1 MNTVDDMELEK
12 IDIAALTIGK
22 AEQLTAD
29 ALLSGPLDITIT
41 GLKPGPT
48 PEQPLAIYY
57 EGSRLPYVPCLSM
70 RRVLLGLW
78 GQQLVEWKGRRIRL
92 YRDAGVSYGG
102 QRVAGIRISHLS
114 HIEREEEWPLTL
126 GRGKKIAYRVK
137 PLPRPHSEGRAG
149 NAAAPSMEAGT
160 ARSASLPIEHL
171 RKEGLESAGK
181 GSEELKKFWAW
192 LGKEEKAA
200 LKPDLDKDWKAIAQ
214 KADETAESRK
224 EEFPL

>member
-1 MNTVDDMELEK
+1 MNVDDMELEK
-12 IDIAALTIGK
+12 IDIAALTVGK

-29 ALLSGPLDITIT
+29 ALLGGPLDITIT

-78 GQQLVEWKGRRIRL
+78 GQKLVEWKGRRIRL

-114 HIEREEEWPLTL
+114 NIEREEEWPLTL
-126 GRGKKIAYRVK
+126 GRGKKIAYKVR
-137 PLPRPHSEGRAG
+137 PLPPPQSEGRADNG
-149 NAAAPSMEAGT
+149 GSQKMAEPTG
-160 ARSASLPIEHL
+160 LPIEHL
-171 RKEGLESAGK
+171 RKEGLESAQK
-181 GSEELKKFWAW
+181 GSEELKKFWNW
-192 LGKEEKAA
+192 LGKDEKAA
-200 LKPDLDKDWKAIAQ
+200 LKPELDKDWKAIAA
-214 KADETAESRK
+214 KADATAEARK
-224 EEFPL
+224 EEFAL